1 MPAFCH
7 EHPVDVETPGHA
19 GYRLAC
25 DQVVARPARDQVV
38 DGLVRDQVVERR
50 VRDQVV
56 ERLDRPRV
64 VEGRRRD
71 QVVEWVER
79 DQVVDGLVRDQVVD
93 RERAPVGALSRRRL
107 HDHVVDAATGGR
119 GVEAL
124 SGACSNALPLDRE
137 NSVGNAEMSSG

>member
-1 MPAFCH
+1 MLF
-7 EHPVDVETPGHA
+7 
-19 GYRLAC
+19 RS
-25 DQVVARPARDQVV
+25 
-38 DGLVRDQVVERR
+38 
-50 VRDQVV
+50 
-56 ERLDRPRV
+56 DRPRV